1 MLVAQPYGGID
12 YYYWKILVPPIVGSI
27 VFIVIGVYM
36 MKSGAKKEQ
45 EGKT

>member
-12 YYYWKILVPPIVGSI
+12 YYWKFLVPPIVGSI
-27 VFIVIGVYM
+27 VFILLGLYM
-36 MKSGAKKEQ
+36 MKSGATKEE